1 VKNLPFKSLL
11 AILFINVLYGQT
23 ATLESTFKLETISQF
38 TVPYQ
43 NGTPVPS
50 FEKQPRYSQ
59 SLSGEWKKQRFSA
72 NHDISLLK
80 RDSAGYAQLLTE
92 AEGRQATSYDDAV
105 WSTHTIP
112 GVENKLN
119 ANEKVPEYY
128 ENGVWYRKT
137 FTVSNTQAEKFVK
150 LNFYA
155 VNYTADVWLNGK
167 YLGWHEGGYTSF
179 SFDVSSAL
187 RFDTTNV
194 LVVRVDNIPW
204 GSRINK
210 DIVPFYQCDWFNYTG
225 IIHDVY
231 LEFSDKV
238 STVRAD
244 VVPMNING
252 TVRST
257 IVLKNAYHSAQD
269 VDVTLQVF
277 TAKSDS
283 LSLMNEITANL
294 IDEAVALQGTSQQT
308 LSILADSVKVWRT
321 DIQIPDPLLWSPLH
335 PHLYILKVI
344 VTQNGVIKDEFYTQ
358 FGVRT
363 IKAIEDKIF
372 LNGKPLF
379 LHGVARHEEHPS
391 YGRSL
396 PIGQIIEDIKIIKG
410 VKANYLRSGHY
421 PNHPFTYVA
430 ADRYGLMVME
440 EIPVW
445 WFDGPK
451 EWFIQNYSRLIHL
464 QMFREMA
471 FRDFNRP
478 SIAMWST
485 SNECKEVAERAY
497 FVQMVQSELDSQYPD
512 GRLITQSAAA
522 DRPGPYD
529 NSQTYSDVAGWTMY
543 FGVFYNPYGLGIAT
557 GTRHFM
563 VDAHDYFPTKPVVA
577 TEYGYWSGEDM
588 SQFNNQV
595 KIFDSTFAGFQS
607 WLPMKKNGVYNSGGF
622 IAGIT
627 WWCIFD
633 WYSHQ
638 HSAGFQSMGL
648 MRMNRGVEKPVMAKL
663 RSTYGA
669 YAGKSE
675 YITAV
680 VKSEPLTVSEFALEQ
695 NYPNPFNPSTVISFS
710 IPQAEYVQVKIF
722 NVLGGEVATIVDA
735 QLAAGKHL
743 TEWNAQQYASG
754 IYFCRII
761 AGKYSSQ
768 RKMMYLK

>member
-1 VKNLPFKSLL
+1 
-11 AILFINVLYGQT
+11 
-23 ATLESTFKLETISQF
+23 
-38 TVPYQ
+38 
-43 NGTPVPS
+43 
-50 FEKQPRYSQ
+50 
-59 SLSGEWKKQRFSA
+59 
-72 NHDISLLK
+72 
-80 RDSAGYAQLLTE
+80 
-92 AEGRQATSYDDAV
+92 
-105 WSTHTIP
+105 
-112 GVENKLN
+112 
-119 ANEKVPEYY
+119 
-128 ENGVWYRKT
+128 
-137 FTVSNTQAEKFVK
+137 
-150 LNFYA
+150 
-155 VNYTADVWLNGK
+155 
-167 YLGWHEGGYTSF
+167 
-179 SFDVSSAL
+179 
-187 RFDTTNV
+187 
-194 LVVRVDNIPW
+194 
-204 GSRINK
+204 
-210 DIVPFYQCDWFNYTG
+210 
-225 IIHDVY
+225 
-231 LEFSDKV
+231 
-238 STVRAD
+238 
-244 VVPMNING
+244 
-252 TVRST
+252 
-257 IVLKNAYHSAQD
+257 AYHSAQD